1 MRVVL
6 FTFTL
11 LFTFASCKKDDED
24 NQPNADGPKYTFYD
38 SFEAPGP
45 NGEELFPDDGSRW
58 TNLQIVSPA
67 GATNTWFPT
76 TNEVVTGD
84 HSLYCEAAASGSP
97 LSKMCI
103 EKNGLEIREGDRVT
117 IEARF
122 FIASTAIL
130 EGLHLIDLESC
141 NCWDPNVPNNQ
152 CPGVRVMLGG
162 GNDFPTIERG
172 KIDQP
177 NYFQNSIQIP
187 RFSWFKLTW
196 IMDLSPYDSQGYNQ
210 LILND
215 DVCVSAPGMNM
226 PNAEVFAQIFA
237 DVGQTF
243 VLQEPVVYHRVQ
255 VGATA
260 NPTSD
265 DVPLYVDDVRI
276 TVE

>member
-1 MRVVL
+1 MKLLVHTVVL
-6 FTFTL
+6 L
-11 LFTFASCKKDDED
+11 LLFASCKKDEEE
-24 NQPNADGPKYTFYD
+24 NTPGSSGPKYTFYD
-38 SFEAPGP
+38 SFEEPGP
-45 NGEELFPDDGSRW
+45 DGEDLFPEDGSRW
-58 TNLQIVSPA
+58 TNLQIVSPD
-67 GATNTWFPT
+67 GETNTWFPT
-76 TNEVVTGD
+76 TNQAVTGD
-84 HSLYCEAAASGSP
+84 YSVYFEAAASGSP

-172 KIDQP
+172 KISQP
-177 NYFQNSIQIP
+177 NYFQNSVQIP
-187 RFSWFKLTW
+187 RFAWFRLKW
-196 IMDLSPYDSQGYNQ
+196 VMDLSPNDSEGFNQ
-210 LILND
+210 LYLND
-215 DVCVSAPGMNM
+215 DVLISSSGMNM
-226 PNAEVFAQIFA
+226 PNAEIFA
-237 DVGQTF
+237 NIFEDAGQTF
-243 VLQEPVVYHRVQ
+243 VLQEPVVYHRIQ

-260 NPTSD
+260 NPTSYD
-265 DVPLYVDDVRI
+265 IPLYVDDVRI